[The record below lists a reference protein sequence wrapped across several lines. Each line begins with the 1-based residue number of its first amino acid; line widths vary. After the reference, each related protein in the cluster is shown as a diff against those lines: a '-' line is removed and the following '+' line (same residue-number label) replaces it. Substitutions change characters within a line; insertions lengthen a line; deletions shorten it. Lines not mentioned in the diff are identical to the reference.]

1 MPVVGLSNK
10 SLSLAT
16 AYVLPKLE
24 TITLMGF
31 VTMSRCK
38 PNLKCSTNQP
48 LHNSRSHAFF
58 MAVNYNCRKFMTSVP
73 GRIVLKHPTKSFTFK
88 TYIGGILNINAYI
101 KTGCNE
107 FIIAG
112 VVWGNPFSHC
122 WCCPLSFIY
131 FKLTEGDTLK
141 L

>member
-1 MPVVGLSNK
+1 MPVAGLSNK
-10 SLSLAT
+10 SLSLVAT
-16 AYVLPKLE
+16 LCLTQTQNNHSY
-24 TITLMGF
+24 GF
-31 VTMSRCK
+31 SHFVALLK
-38 PNLKCSTNQP
+38 PNLKCLTNQP
-48 LHNSRSHAFF
+48 LHTSWSLAFF
-58 MAVNYNCRKFMTSVP
+58 MAVNYNCRTFMTSVP

-122 WCCPLSFIY
+122 WYCPLSFI
-131 FKLTEGDTLK
+131 
-141 L
+141 